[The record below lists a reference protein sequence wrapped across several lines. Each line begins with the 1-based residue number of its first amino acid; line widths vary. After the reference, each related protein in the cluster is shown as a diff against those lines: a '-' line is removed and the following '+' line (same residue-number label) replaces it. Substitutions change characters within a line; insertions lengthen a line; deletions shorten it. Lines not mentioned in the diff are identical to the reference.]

1 MHAFAL
7 QPACP
12 PAEPAFDTTLD
23 LAVIARVNRGERVDV
38 VAFDADR
45 TQELFDRTVRLVDE
59 QVQGASGDS
68 PSARAPT
75 VLHYVPEHED
85 LRKRFIFAEA
95 VGSYSALHDLLNGY
109 SPAYQ
114 LFTSYEFRVTVNRLT
129 REEVRVLEAYRD
141 QVHAALVHASQY
153 LYDNLSSGFSA
164 EELQEL
170 NGILREARERDDCV
184 TTILGMNLIHEVE
197 EAVQR
202 LHALEQKMRSVQAT
216 VDGIFLVNSEVM
228 FVPANDL
235 IDIVNTIFSA
245 VGNPHVARN
254 IDGIMLLA
262 ARNLLIQV
270 VSFYS
275 YYGRQQ
281 IYNVF
286 KRNAVTVNQAAIAHH
301 IRAEIRNLFKACKA
315 ENRLVLKRVMA
326 HAEREFELS
335 VDSIREEA
343 ESIAIAALGRLMPP
357 APMPELPPPPGFL
370 RRVASWLFR

>member
-1 MHAFAL
+1 VAPAGIVADPMHAFAL
-7 QPACP
+7 SSARP
-12 PAEPAFDTTLD
+12 PDEPVSETTID
-23 LAVIARVNRGERVDV
+23 LAVLARVNRGERVM
-38 VAFDADR
+38 VAPLECDR
-45 TQELFDRTVRLVDE
+45 TQELFDRTVQLVDDQE
-59 QVQGASGDS
+59 RNRQQDPGA
-68 PSARAPT
+68 APAPR
-75 VLHYVPEHED
+75 VLHYVPEHDD

-95 VGSYSALHDLLNGY
+95 IGSYSALHDLLNGY

-114 LFTSYEFRVTVNRLT
+114 LFSSYEFRVNVTRLT
-129 REEVRVLEAYRD
+129 RDEVRVLEGYRD

-153 LYDNLSSGFSA
+153 LYDNLVSGFST

-170 NGILREARERDDCV
+170 NDILREARERYDCV

-197 EAVQR
+197 EAVHR
-202 LHALEQKMRSVQAT
+202 LHALEQKMRQVQAT

-235 IDIVNTIFSA
+235 IEIVNAIFNA
-245 VGNPHVARN
+245 VGNPHVAKHIN
-254 IDGIMLLA
+254 GIMLLA

-301 IRAEIRNLFKACKA
+301 IRAEIRSLFKACKA

-326 HAEREFELS
+326 HAERG
-335 VDSIREEA
+335 IRTV
-343 ESIAIAALGRLMPP
+343 GRVHP
-357 APMPELPPPPGFL
+357 
-370 RRVASWLFR
+370 